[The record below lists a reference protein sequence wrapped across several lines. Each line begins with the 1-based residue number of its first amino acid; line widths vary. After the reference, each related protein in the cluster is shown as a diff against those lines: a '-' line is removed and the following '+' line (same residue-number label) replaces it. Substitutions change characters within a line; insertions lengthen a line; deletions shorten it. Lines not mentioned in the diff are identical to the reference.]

1 MDHDTRFA
9 ASDASFA
16 ASDASF
22 AATDPAASGGLGL
35 PIASLVLGLL
45 GCLVPLVGLVA
56 IALGVV
62 SLVRRTAGRVLAICG
77 IAFGSFSLL
86 VNIATMAALLLP
98 ALGAARLNAA
108 TVSSASQ
115 MQEIHRSLQAK
126 AITDPSVL
134 TNPNLEA
141 SLSLDSPGLRL
152 APLTETATG
161 GTSYLWIMP
170 VEGEPTAATDLVL
183 AENPQTIDR
192 RRLNV
197 LLGSGV
203 VEVRPREEVMLL
215 LLPIAPR
222 VFNTDGTP
230 WTPAP

>member
-1 MDHDTRFA
+1 MDHDPRFA
-9 ASDASFA
+9 ASDASS
-16 ASDASF
+16 ASTA
-22 AATDPAASGGLGL
+22 PAASGGLGL

-45 GCLVPLVGLVA
+45 GCLVPLVGLIA

-62 SLVRRTAGRVLAICG
+62 SLVRRTAGRVIAICG
-77 IAFGSFSLL
+77 IVVGSFSLL
-86 VNIATMAALLLP
+86 VNIATMAGLLLP

-108 TVSSASQ
+108 TVESGIQ

-126 AITDPSVL
+126 AIADRSVL
-134 TNPNLEA
+134 TSPNLEA
-141 SLSLDSPGLRL
+141 SLALDGPGPWL
-152 APLTETATG
+152 APLAETATG

-197 LLGSGV
+197 LLGSGA
-203 VEVRPREEVMLL
+203 VEVLPREQVMFLL
-215 LLPIAPR
+215 VPIAPR

-230 WTPAP
+230 WAPVP